1 MPGETI
7 SVLLVDD
14 HAVVRQG
21 LRAFFEMLPDIDVV
35 GEADDGAAALREL
48 ALLTAS
54 GSPPDVVVMDL
65 LMPQMDGDEAIR
77 RVLAQAPDVRVLVM
91 TSFREPERVRAALA
105 AGASGYL
112 LKDARADEVA
122 AAVRATHAGELH
134 LDPAVA
140 RELGRHLLAPQQ
152 RGGELTTREREVL
165 VRVAQGLTNQQIAT
179 ALRISERTARTH
191 VSNIL
196 TKLGLSSRTQ
206 AATWAIRQG
215 LVDAR

>member
-1 MPGETI
+1 MRAVIT
-7 SVLLVDD
+7 VLLVDD

-21 LRAFFEMLPDIDVV
+21 LRAFFDVLPDIEVV
-35 GEADDGAAALREL
+35 AEADDGATALREL
-48 ALLTAS
+48 ALLTAA

-65 LMPQMDGDEAIR
+65 LMPEIDGDEAIR
-77 RVLAQAPDVRVLVM
+77 RMLAQDPHVRVLVL

-105 AGASGYL
+105 AGAAGYL

-140 RELGRHLLAPQQ
+140 RELGSHLLSPQR
-152 RGGELTTREREVL
+152 RGVELTGREREVL

-179 ALRISERTARTH
+179 TLRISERTARTH

-196 TKLGLSSRTQ
+196 AKLGLTSRTQ
-206 AATWAIRQG
+206 AAAWAIRQG
-215 LVDAR
+215 MVGSS